1 MQGRQIISITNNP
14 HFLILYWLCCVCVG
28 SKVFPRQIPSNPRGM
43 FQRRLA
49 KENPDCWHFP
59 VSLSAETTGK
69 NNHCHLELEKRTFQL
84 VDPNKLSVGW
94 SKWTVENN
102 FIESQNGLSWEGP
115 LKSLSFQPHSESRD
129 TSESPFADFVLS
141 HEKAS
146 QKSHLRPTNISFDL
160 KVTDLWRLSHLI
172 NFYLQCRS
180 VLFPSMKSKEVFQVR
195 KSNIF

>member
-1 MQGRQIISITNNP
+1 
-14 HFLILYWLCCVCVG
+14 
-28 SKVFPRQIPSNPRGM
+28 M

-59 VSLSAETTGK
+59 VCLSAETTGK

-84 VDPNKLSVGW
+84 DDPNKLSVGW
-94 SKWTVENN
+94 SKWTAENN

-115 LKSLSFQPHSESRD
+115 LKSLSFQPHTESRD
-129 TSESPFADFVLS
+129 TSKSPFANFVLS

-180 VLFPSMKSKEVFQVR
+180 VLFPSIKSKEAFQVR
-195 KSNIF
+195 KSNIFKNETLSIFFLLHLWLETSIFHQMD